1 MKASV
6 DPELCISCG
15 VCIDICPEVFDWDDD
30 GLSHAIVDEIPEE
43 LEDTVDE
50 AADQCPTEAILVER
64 TAFSRK

>member
-15 VCIDICPEVFDWDDD
+15 VCIDICSEVFDWDDD
-30 GLSHAIVDEIPEE
+30 GLSHVIVDEIPEG

-50 AADQCPTEAILVER
+50 AADQCPTKAILVER
-64 TAFSRK
+64 AAFSRK